1 MLSSSTHFVSE
12 PRMHCDD
19 GSQRPQ
25 NYWERFSLERRSR
38 LQGGQSLKISFLHC
52 LLFQAELPDGRQ
64 IPALLLA
71 NKSDLRHREVRT
83 DQVFLFNCSSS
94 IASVAKVAALHKL
107 HGFLGWAEVSA
118 KDDHMLRE
126 TVTFLVDAM
135 VSKCGLSKGL
145 VLN

>member
-1 MLSSSTHFVSE
+1 MPSSTLRTFGAE
-12 PRMHCDD
+12 PVKKVTLY
-19 GSQRPQ
+19 P
-25 NYWERFSLERRSR
+25 
-38 LQGGQSLKISFLHC
+38 
-52 LLFQAELPDGRQ
+52 
-64 IPALLLA
+64 
-71 NKSDLRHREVRT
+71 
-83 DQVFLFNCSSS
+83 
-94 IASVAKVAALHKL
+94 AKVAALHKL

>member
-1 MLSSSTHFVSE
+1 
-12 PRMHCDD
+12 MHCDD
-19 GSQRPQ
+19 GSQRSQ
-25 NYWERFSLERRSR
+25 NYWERLTLERRSR
-38 LQGGQSLKISFLHC
+38 LQGGQSLKISS

-94 IASVAKVAALHKL
+94 IASIAKVAALHKL

-135 VSKCGLSKGL
+135 VSKCGLLKGL

>member
-1 MLSSSTHFVSE
+1 MMDLSDRKTIGSVSRWKE
-12 PRMHCDD
+12 DLD
-19 GSQRPQ
+19 SKVDKV
-25 NYWERFSLERRSR
+25 SRS
-38 LQGGQSLKISFLHC
+38 HC

-71 NKSDLRHREVRT
+71 NKSDLRHREVRA
-83 DQVFLFNCSSS
+83 DQVFFFNCSSS
-94 IASVAKVAALHKL
+94 IASAKVAALHKL

-135 VSKCGLSKGL
+135 VSKCGLLKGL

>member
-1 MLSSSTHFVSE
+1 MMDLSDRKTIGSVSRWKE
-12 PRMHCDD
+12 DLDSKVDKVSR
-19 GSQRPQ
+19 SQD
-25 NYWERFSLERRSR
+25 
-38 LQGGQSLKISFLHC
+38 LHC

-83 DQVFLFNCSSS
+83 DQVFLFNSSS
-94 IASVAKVAALHKL
+94 IASMTKVAALHKL

-118 KDDHMLRE
+118 KDDHMLTE

-135 VSKCGLSKGL
+135 VSKCGLSK
-145 VLN
+145 

>member
-1 MLSSSTHFVSE
+1 MMDISDRKTIGSVSRWKE
-12 PRMHCDD
+12 DLD
-19 GSQRPQ
+19 SKVDKV
-25 NYWERFSLERRSR
+25 SRS
-38 LQGGQSLKISFLHC
+38 HC

-83 DQVFLFNCSSS
+83 DQVFLFNSTSL
-94 IASVAKVAALHKL
+94 ASVAKVAALHKL

-135 VSKCGLSKGL
+135 VSKCGLLKGL